1 MKDVRSIFS
10 PFLHTEFQCLRGT
23 MAASV
28 FVRVRSEFIAQQRH
42 SLSSNN
48 RLCSQTGNTQ
58 SRGRSEVAEGGD
70 EVIRGIQHIMNKLL
84 IRSTCSVIS
93 SEHYVNVS
101 LTHRT
106 GWFCFFGKFISSWK
120 CSELKKCPRR
130 VLKCRIYPENTSCF
144 ECFNALLVSSVMYEC
159 VWPTFTT
166 SKPH

>member
-106 GWFCFFGKFISSWK
+106 
-120 CSELKKCPRR
+120 
-130 VLKCRIYPENTSCF
+130 
-144 ECFNALLVSSVMYEC
+144 
-159 VWPTFTT
+159 
-166 SKPH
+166 

>member
-48 RLCSQTGNTQ
+48 RLCSPTGNTQ

-93 SEHYVNVS
+93 SEHYISIS
-101 LTHRT
+101 LTHQT
-106 GWFCFFGKFISSWK
+106 GWFWFFGKFIGSWK
-120 CSELKKCPRR
+120 CSELKKSVKMSDLPWKYVH
-130 VLKCRIYPENTSCF
+130 VLFPVLHEVD
-144 ECFNALLVSSVMYEC
+144 LSVLMH
-159 VWPTFTT
+159 F
-166 SKPH
+166 